1 MSNGY
6 RYVGLTFNERLVE
19 AGLIVAFE
27 RAVKLDD
34 HADVDRILAEVDC
47 ERLAR
52 VEVVTHENFVGDVI
66 GILNKHRLQI
76 HDCESAHLV
85 KDNMRLSA
93 TGPMT
98 ATLGLEK
105 ELKDLNDGSIAVA
118 IAFEGYSAK
127 EPEFDPDDTFP
138 AAAALRA

>member
-6 RYVGLTFNERLVE
+6 RYAGLTFNERLVE

-27 RAVKLDD
+27 CAVKLND
-34 HADVDRILAEVDC
+34 HTDVDRILAEVDC

-52 VEVVTHENFVGDVI
+52 VEVVTHDNFLGDVI
-66 GILNKHRLQI
+66 GILNQRRFQI
-76 HDCESAHLV
+76 YDCEMAHLV
-85 KDNMRLSA
+85 EENARIIA
-93 TGPMT
+93 TGPMKDT
-98 ATLGLEK
+98 SGLEE
-105 ELKDLNDGSIAVA
+105 ELQGLNYDSVTVV
-118 IAFEGYSAK
+118 IAFEGYSAI